1 MARSLHAAHRDFRPG
16 FLAELR
22 HRVSNF
28 LRRAGLT
35 PRSAQTHAHHGQAM
49 SGTARHHRTF
59 PSLPRDYI
67 QRRRLRRRI
76 SNAILI
82 PLLSGVAAYF
92 ITRQTDGSGYSLP
105 KPPKQVAHSA
115 ALSPASL
122 LAHDGKTQDEAS
134 ILPDGRAEGSI
145 GSSDASPAAANP
157 AVANPM
163 ISGAYKLADGPHQ
176 VTEVADIVLH
186 DGKRDKNLHVR
197 VFYPNE
203 PGPYPVIV
211 FSHGAGGSQSCCEA
225 LTRHWAT
232 YGYVTLQPTHDDS
245 TVQRRNAG
253 EEDINFLVAV
263 RDALKKPAL
272 WQSRPQDVSFVLDSL
287 PVLQKRVPAL
297 AGKMDAAHIGVGGH
311 SMGAFTA
318 DAIAG
323 ALVDLP
329 GHPATN
335 FADPRVKAVVLL
347 SPQGP
352 GEFGLTDHSWDH
364 VTLPLLSMTG
374 SLDLGADNHGPDW
387 KKIPFQRSQPG
398 AKYHVFIE
406 GANHMSFITAKTL
419 VPGRAG
425 DGDSILGFT
434 NAASLAFWD
443 AYLKADAAAKNYLQS
458 DALQELSH
466 SVVKVSRR

>member
-1 MARSLHAAHRDFRPG
+1 MSRSLHAAHRPFRAGLLP
-16 FLAELR
+16 AVR
-22 HRVSNF
+22 QWVSNF
-28 LRRAGLT
+28 FWETGFRRT
-35 PRSAQTHAHHGQAM
+35 SAQTLKNRAQTMPASTH
-49 SGTARHHRTF
+49 HHRIF

-67 QRRRLRRRI
+67 HRRRLRRRM

-92 ITRQTDGSGYSLP
+92 ITRPTGGSGFSIP
-105 KPPKQVAHSA
+105 KSA
-115 ALSPASL
+115 RQSALATTTNPISVVSENAPISGDRIA
-122 LAHDGKTQDEAS
+122 AGKT
-134 ILPDGRAEGSI
+134 EGST
-145 GSSDASPAAANP
+145 SDS
-157 AVANPM
+157 M
-163 ISGAYKLADGPHQ
+163 ISGAYKLADGPHT
-176 VTEVADIVLH
+176 VTEVPDLALH
-186 DGKRDKNLHVR
+186 DAKRDKDLHVR
-197 VFYPNE
+197 VFYPND

-211 FSHGAGGSQSCCEA
+211 FSHGAGGSQSCCDE

-272 WQSRPQDVSFVLDSL
+272 WQSRPRDISFVLDSL

-297 AGKMDAAHIGVGGH
+297 SGKMDVEHIGVGGH

-329 GHPATN
+329 NHPATN
-335 FADPRVKAVVLL
+335 FADSRVKAVVLL

-352 GEFGLTDHSWDH
+352 GEFGLADHSWDH
-364 VTLPLLSMTG
+364 VALPLLSMTG
-374 SLDLGADNHGPDW
+374 SLDLGAENHGPDW
-387 KKIPFQRSQPG
+387 KKIPFERSQPG

-406 GANHMSFITAKTL
+406 GANHMSFINAKTL
-419 VPGRAG
+419 LPGRTAQ
-425 DGDSILGFT
+425 GDSILGFT
-434 NAASLAFWD
+434 NSASLAFWD
-443 AYLKADAAAKNYLQS
+443 AYLKADAGAKSYLLS
-458 DALQELSH
+458 DALPEFSH
-466 SVVKVSRR
+466 GVVKLSRR